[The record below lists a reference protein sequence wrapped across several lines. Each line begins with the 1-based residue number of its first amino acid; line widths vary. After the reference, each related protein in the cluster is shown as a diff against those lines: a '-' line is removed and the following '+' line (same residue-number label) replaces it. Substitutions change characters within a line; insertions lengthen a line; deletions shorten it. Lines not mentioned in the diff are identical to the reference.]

1 MKQTLLNKIEFYNR
15 WKRTVLKMKKPMKSK
30 IERKYE
36 FNMFKKGDK
45 VKIKNTITES
55 ISGIGQEMLDDMYD
69 VTYVI
74 KEVDYEED
82 EYGDYNIWL
91 EDNEF
96 NYCSSWLELA

>member
-1 MKQTLLNKIEFYNR
+1 
-15 WKRTVLKMKKPMKSK
+15 MKSK